1 MPTSVLFVCL
11 GNICR
16 SPMAE
21 GAFRQRAAEA
31 GIEIETDSAGT
42 ADYHVGDPPDPRAI
56 ATAKAHGVDI
66 TELRGR
72 QFSADDFLTFSH
84 IVVMDEQNRADV
96 EALRPANATAKVLMA
111 LDPVPG
117 KAGQSVADPW
127 YGDTDDFEAT
137 WKEVDASALAL
148 VETLRADD

>member
-42 ADYHVGDPPDPRAI
+42 ADYHVGEPPDPRAI

-66 TELRGR
+66 VGLRGR

-117 KAGQSVADPW
+117 KAGHAVADPW
-127 YGDTDDFEAT
+127 YGDAADFEAT
-137 WKEVDASALAL
+137 WKVVDASALAL
-148 VETLRADD
+148 VEILRPDD